1 MRRMTEIS
9 TVAVI
14 TAKPG
19 SADQV
24 ADALREL
31 AGATHAEEGCLH
43 YSLHRGLQDPNV
55 FVTIEKWRSQEDLD
69 QHLASS
75 HLQAA
80 LAAAGELMAEP
91 PRIIPAESMGVGAD
105 GKGAF

>member
-1 MRRMTEIS
+1 MRLMTEIS

-19 SADQV
+19 SADGV
-24 ADALREL
+24 GKALREL
-31 AGATHAEEGCLH
+31 ATATHTEDGCLH
-43 YSLHRGLQDPNV
+43 YSVHQGVQEPDV

-69 QHLASS
+69 GHMASP

-80 LAAAGELMAEP
+80 LAAAGDLMAEP
-91 PRIIPAESMGVGAD
+91 PRIIPARSLGVGAD